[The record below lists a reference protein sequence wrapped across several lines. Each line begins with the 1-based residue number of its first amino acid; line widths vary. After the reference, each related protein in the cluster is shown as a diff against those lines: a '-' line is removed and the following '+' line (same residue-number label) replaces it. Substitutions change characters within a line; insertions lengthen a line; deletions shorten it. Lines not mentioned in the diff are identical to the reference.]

1 MWDFILNNLP
11 DQITVI
17 CTALAFAIPYGTYKI
32 NQLLH
37 KRGDPPWKKEGT
49 DTREQ

>member
-1 MWDFILNNLP
+1 MWDMILQYLP

-17 CTALAFAIPYGTYKI
+17 CTALAFAIPYGMYKI

-37 KRGDPPWKKEGT
+37 KGGDPPWKKEGT
-49 DTREQ
+49 HTSDE